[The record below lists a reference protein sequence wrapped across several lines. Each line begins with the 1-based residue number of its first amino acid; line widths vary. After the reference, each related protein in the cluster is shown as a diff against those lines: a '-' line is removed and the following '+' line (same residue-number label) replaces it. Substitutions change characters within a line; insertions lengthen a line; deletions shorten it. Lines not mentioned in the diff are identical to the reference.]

1 MGKRGGVRLKCDDWD
16 EERDRR
22 RKRIRETRR
31 CVVVVDG
38 GLAMESQRRTPLGMV
53 AMRSEE

>member
-1 MGKRGGVRLKCDDWD
+1 MGKQGGVRLKCNDWD

-22 RKRIRETRR
+22 KRIRERR
-31 CVVVVDG
+31 RVVVVDS
-38 GLAMESQRRTPLGMV
+38 GLAMESQMTPLGMV